1 LLNIYLILLAF
12 PGVLNWQHRLW
23 LTIREFRTI
32 RNNIDIQRNTID
44 PSIFQKEEIKLHD
57 ARNYHVK
64 KTSSNFRK
72 SYQLS
77 VAISKLQGLT
87 NILRVFIL

>member
-1 LLNIYLILLAF
+1 M
-12 PGVLNWQHRLW
+12 LNWQNRLW
-23 LTIREFRTI
+23 LTIRDFLKV
-32 RNNIDIQRNTID
+32 RNCNDIKKNELDSST
-44 PSIFQKEEIKLHD
+44 FLKEETQLQD
-57 ARNYHVK
+57 SRNYYVK

-87 NILRVFIL
+87 NALRVCLIIV

>member
-1 LLNIYLILLAF
+1 M
-12 PGVLNWQHRLW
+12 
-23 LTIREFRTI
+23 
-32 RNNIDIQRNTID
+32 RNCNDIQRNTID
-44 PSIFQKEEIKLHD
+44 LSKFQQDEIKLYNE
-57 ARNYHVK
+57 RNYYVK

-87 NILRVFIL
+87 NALRVCIIIIIIYTFNCIDFKIIFTFVEIS

>member
-1 LLNIYLILLAF
+1 M
-12 PGVLNWQHRLW
+12 
-23 LTIREFRTI
+23 TIREFRRI
-32 RNNIDIQRNTID
+32 RNCNDIQKDKINLST
-44 PSIFQKEEIKLHD
+44 FQKQEIKLQD
-57 ARNYHVK
+57 ARNYYVK

-87 NILRVFIL
+87 NILRVCITNEVGVHLFVYY

>member
-1 LLNIYLILLAF
+1 MVRHND
-12 PGVLNWQHRLW
+12 
-23 LTIREFRTI
+23 
-32 RNNIDIQRNTID
+32 DIQKDAIES
-44 PSIFQKEEIKLHD
+44 SIFQQNTIKLLE

-87 NILRVFIL
+87 NVLRVCNYINSEMCNDFCRYLLNFVLL